1 MGPGGPC
8 SVCGCGIVSLHQ
20 FKEGHKTMKK
30 LTSRVAV
37 LAALVCGPAAFAQA
51 PEPLK
56 RTVFQKIDYPGDK
69 ITTLLVLIEGA
80 PNFVVVK
87 NTHPGVEMGMILEGA
102 VEFTIGNQPP
112 KTFKV
117 GETFMILAYI
127 EHTIKFGANGAKAI
141 VTFVV
146 EKDKPLTT
154 AVP

>member
-1 MGPGGPC
+1 
-8 SVCGCGIVSLHQ
+8 
-20 FKEGHKTMKK
+20 MKM
-30 LTSRVAV
+30 LISCAAV
-37 LAALVCGPAAFAQA
+37 LAAVVSGPTAFAQA

-56 RTVFQKIDYPGDK
+56 RTVFQKVDYPGDK
-69 ITTLLVLIEGA
+69 MATLLVLIEGV

-102 VEFTIGNQPP
+102 VEFTIGDQPP

-117 GETFMILAYI
+117 GETFLIPANK
-127 EHTIKFGANGAKAI
+127 EHTVKFGPSDAKAI

-154 AVP
+154 AIP